1 MRDGRAGEKGDCTV
15 TESHHSQGCLA
26 ARWRGQR
33 HCQCSPPLPPSARE
47 SPRCTE
53 PQDRTESE
61 SRSAGARGAQR
72 LALRWQG
79 AQALGYS
86 LHSQAPCSQIG
97 PTGAPFAEHFEGS
110 SGKEAGG
117 MLEVDPPTARPLGWV
132 GGSTLRYTPTVTRVK
147 LLNVCVHARPE
158 EEKRR
163 CSMRREHTR
172 QARDPQSNRQHA

>member
-1 MRDGRAGEKGDCTV
+1 VRDGRAGEKGDCTV

-132 GGSTLRYTPTVTRVK
+132 GGSTLRYTNAEPNPMPLWTLFVEVAGGLAST
-147 LLNVCVHARPE
+147 RPE
-158 EEKRR
+158 LSLGPFR
-163 CSMRREHTR
+163 
-172 QARDPQSNRQHA
+172 